1 MEKGVS
7 ISTERKWKPRSFFLQ
22 WEWIL
27 IALLIVIHIVNSN
40 LSEYY
45 LTLDT
50 FINVPMEFLDKAFIV
65 FPMIFVLISGNGNI
79 DISVGS
85 TVALSSVIMGVA
97 YNHGLP
103 MGAALV
109 LCLLVGALCGFANG
123 FVLAVYP
130 ELPAMIVTLG
140 TLTLYRGIAYI
151 ILEDGAAGKF
161 PSWFSYFG
169 WGSVGPVPFML
180 IMFIIAAVIYGILL
194 HKTKFGR
201 CLYAMGWSRKTA
213 FYSGVNV
220 NRMTVI
226 IYTLAGFMAGI
237 TAIFLTSRMGNT
249 RPNIASNYEL
259 DVIAMAVLGGVST
272 AGGKGK
278 IWGPIIAVFIIGY
291 LQHGLGLINQSAQT
305 VMIIQGLLL
314 IASILVQRLDLGK
327 GRVKPSVA
335 AANK

>member
-1 MEKGVS
+1 MDRVVTVS
-7 ISTERKWKPRSFFLQ
+7 TKRKWRAKSFFLQ

-27 IALLIVIHIVNSN
+27 IALLIVIHVINSN

-97 YNHGLP
+97 YNSGLP
-103 MGAALV
+103 MGAAIV
-109 LCLLVGALCGFANG
+109 LCLVVGALCGFANG
-123 FVLAVYP
+123 MVLAVFP

-169 WGSVGPVPFML
+169 WGSLGPVPFML
-180 IMFIIAAVIYGILL
+180 VMFIIAAVIYGVLL

-201 CLYAMGWSRKTA
+201 TLYAMGWSRKTA

-220 NRMTVI
+220 SRMTVI

-237 TAIFLTSRMGNT
+237 TAVFLTSRMGNT

-314 IASILVQRLDLGK
+314 IGSILVQRLDLTSGLK
-327 GRVKPSVA
+327 KPSVA
-335 AANK
+335 AAKK

>member
-1 MEKGVS
+1 MDRVVTVS
-7 ISTERKWKPRSFFLQ
+7 TKRKWRAKSFFLQ

-27 IALLIVIHIVNSN
+27 IALLIVIHIINSN

-65 FPMIFVLISGNGNI
+65 FPMIFILISGNGNI

-97 YNHGLP
+97 YNSGLP
-103 MGAALV
+103 MGAAIV

-123 FVLAVYP
+123 MVLAVFP

-169 WGSVGPVPFML
+169 WGSLGPVPFML
-180 IMFIIAAVIYGILL
+180 VMFIIAAVIYGVLL

-201 CLYAMGWSRKTA
+201 TLYAMGWSRKTA
-213 FYSGVNV
+213 FYSAVNV
-220 NRMTVI
+220 SRMTVV

-237 TAIFLTSRMGNT
+237 TAVFLTSRMGNT

-272 AGGKGK
+272 AGGRGK

-314 IASILVQRLDLGK
+314 IGSILVQRLDLTSGLK
-327 GRVKPSVA
+327 KPSVQA
-335 AANK
+335 AKK